1 MTGSASPVQALPGTT
16 DVWIVDL
23 ASEAAA
29 LLAVHESCPLLTEP
43 ERARAGRFGDMRLR
57 ERWIAAH
64 TALHLVLADRVGHP
78 ISFEQ
83 SSATA
88 KPRIADWNGDF
99 SLTHSGELVLIA
111 IRDQG
116 QVGVDAEVRRPVGI
130 SAERRDLIEIAGVA
144 MLPDMPLPEADHE
157 LRFLAAWTRLEAI
170 GKMRATGIGALLETL
185 GIVARGPGADAV
197 ADRARGLVRDPTQ
210 PISLFAIDV
219 GDFDAVATLA
229 SSAPAG
235 PPRLRRFS
243 MQNGRLR
250 G

>member
-1 MTGSASPVQALPGTT
+1 MKIGFIGLGIMGRPMALNLKKAG
-16 DVWIVDL
+16 
-23 ASEAAA
+23 
-29 LLAVHESCPLLTEP
+29 HELTVP
-43 ERARAGRFGDMRLR
+43 ERARAGLFVDVRLR

-64 TALHLVLADRVGHP
+64 TALHVVLADRLGHP

-83 SSATA
+83 SNATA
-88 KPRIADWNGDF
+88 KPRIAHWNGDF
-99 SLTHSGELVLIA
+99 SLTHSEELVLIA

-116 QVGVDAEVRRPVGI
+116 QVGVDAEVRRPVRI
-130 SAERRDLIEIAGVA
+130 SAKRRGLIEIAGAAV
-144 MLPDMPLPEADHE
+144 LPGAPLPMADPD

-197 ADRARGLVRDPTQ
+197 ADRARELVSDPTQ
-210 PISLFAIDV
+210 PIGIFPIDV
-219 GDFDAVATLA
+219 GDFDAVATFA
-229 SSAPAG
+229 SSPPAA

>member
-1 MTGSASPVQALPGTT
+1 MTGGARAAQALPGAA
-16 DVWIVDL
+16 DVWLVDL
-23 ASEAAA
+23 AAEAAA
-29 LLAVHESCPLLTEP
+29 LLAAHDSCPMLTEP
-43 ERARAGRFGDMRLR
+43 ERARAVRFVNVRLR

-64 TALHLVLADRVGHP
+64 TALHLVLANRVGHP

-83 SSATA
+83 SNATA

-116 QVGVDAEVRRPVGI
+116 QVGVDAEVRRPVRI
-130 SAERRDLIEIAGVA
+130 SAERRGLIEIAGAAV
-144 MLPDMPLPEADHE
+144 LPDTPLPEADPD
-157 LRFLAAWTRLEAI
+157 LRFLKAWTRLEAI

-197 ADRARGLVRDPTQ
+197 AARARGLANDATQ

-229 SSAPAG
+229 TSPSAG
-235 PPRLRRFS
+235 PPRLHRFS

-250 G
+250 V